1 MENIPPDIEK
11 NTPPPGDKN
20 IAPSEVSHDLVA
32 TALQRKSS
40 RERVKEILERNRKRK
55 EERAARIK
63 ERETPSPSKNKES
76 RLKEGE
82 TPLPYDPASLAYDYN
97 TYAPWLYSLKHQDD
111 KHECFHNL
119 LPTGEENP
127 LLLELTPLEHTY
139 RKGGLIPNY
148 QAIKGLTRN
157 ELLVL
162 FFLLSQFTPNT
173 SAFVYTDTQLALEYA
188 MQNGAK
194 ECVVYG
200 GLGGRLDH
208 TLANL
213 QTGYG
218 FALKGLRVRFIGKDC
233 TAFYITDK
241 AELYGEAGRFF
252 SLFAMDKAEK
262 VSIKGAKY
270 EISGIDVDNTY
281 PLGVSNAFTGE
292 KCSVSVEGGV
302 LLAIIDDAGVV

>member
-11 NTPPPGDKN
+11 NTPPPGEKN
-20 IAPSEVSHDLVA
+20 MAPSEASHDLVA

-40 RERVKEILERNRKRK
+40 RERIKEILERNRKRK

-63 ERETPSPSKNKES
+63 ERETPSPSKNKEP

-111 KHECFHNL
+111 KHECFHSL

-173 SAFVYTDTQLALEYA
+173 SAFVYTDTQLA
-188 MQNGAK
+188 
-194 ECVVYG
+194 VYT
-200 GLGGRLDH
+200 GLD
-208 TLANL
+208 TSL
-213 QTGYG
+213 QAREGV
-218 FALKGLRVRFIGKDC
+218 KGLSRRGLITLRRV
-233 TAFYITDK
+233 ALP
-241 AELYGEAGRFF
+241 AEDRPAHSSEKCRVIMLNLDNIYGEVPGELARVFEQVSPLVPGNYGQQVNMQKWIDMATEGMSEENKKVFF
-252 SLFAMDKAEK
+252 ESLEK
-262 VSIKGAKY
+262 I
-270 EISGIDVDNTY
+270 TR
-281 PLGVSNAFTGE
+281 E
-292 KCSVSVEGGV
+292 KNKKQKK
-302 LLAIIDDAGVV
+302 